1 MVEPSRTGSSVRF
14 FCTAGN
20 GMETF
25 LTEEVKKKLLAEDVC
40 QLHGKVLFSSSAAI
54 HRITGLK
61 AAERLFLLLKK
72 DSPLR
77 MPTRCSREAAFLLQS
92 RLLGNR
98 DQWIS
103 AAVTWSCLQRELS
116 ATRDLGGTRWSQER
130 GESEDFAGSRKHR
143 SELREPESEEQH
155 EEKPSE
161 KKRMRVE
168 DGDAEMKRESNS
180 FSSKILHTGDDGTSE
195 SVENVTFRI
204 SCKCSGSV
212 SRSFS
217 SQEVSKMMG
226 PAVSKLMGWKA
237 DLKNPLLEVSLHL
250 SDDYCL
256 LGIPLTRLPL
266 ANRSYIKTTGLRST
280 VAWAMASLAHIQ
292 PGFCVVDPMCGVGTI
307 LIEAAQEHQD
317 ACFLGVDI
325 DDGQLQRANE
335 NVAFADLGQRIQLL
349 KASTVALP
357 LPSGSVDAV
366 ICDLPFGKK
375 FGRGTN
381 MAADLPLILCEME
394 RILCPGGILVVLLS
408 PQLSCLLKKLLTQEP
423 QEPAEPALD
432 QKAKPQT
439 VAAVCLSS
447 SSLSDQQLCRQDRR
461 PAADLQ
467 QRPCPRWSS
476 LKHQV
481 TFRVSLGAIDGL
493 IHKYIKI

>member
-77 MPTRCSREAAFLLQS
+77 MPTRCSRGTKAAFLLQS

-195 SVENVTFRI
+195 SVENGEEGLI
-204 SCKCSGSV
+204 
-212 SRSFS
+212 
-217 SQEVSKMMG
+217 
-226 PAVSKLMGWKA
+226 
-237 DLKNPLLEVSLHL
+237 LLL
-250 SDDYCL
+250 
-256 LGIPLTRLPL
+256 LPL

-280 VAWAMASLAHIQ
+280 VAWAMASL

-447 SSLSDQQLCRQDRR
+447 T
-461 PAADLQ
+461 ADLQ